1 MSGYWWDGPIK
12 PAKRPSK
19 GQMPTAKQI
28 LAFIENADEPAGK
41 REIARHFHLRG
52 AEKIALKALLK
63 DMADEGLIDSAPGR
77 AYHKMGGIPRVTVLR
92 IVDVEEGPVAVPDN
106 WQADIPAPRLRIVER
121 GKRTALTKGDRILA
135 RTEERGGGWIAHPMK
150 KLHAGAEL
158 ALGVLEEDHNG
169 KLILVQTDKTKRYEL
184 PVSDP
189 ANAKVGQLVE
199 AETKGPRGRQR
210 AYVRNIIG
218 NPMQPGS
225 FSTIAIHKFDI
236 PSLFDDAVLKEAEAV
251 SNWPLDESK
260 REDLRAL
267 PFIAIDPEDARD
279 HDDAVW
285 AQQDDDA
292 ENRGGYLL
300 KVAIADVSHYVRPG
314 SALDKSARQ
323 RGNSVYFPDQVVP
336 MLPERLSADI
346 CSLKE
351 GADRASMVCHM
362 RIDDQGNLFDWRF
375 SKALVRLAHNIAYED
390 AQAQY
395 DERQT
400 HLAKH
405 VLTPLWACWSLLKK
419 ARDKR
424 QPLDLDLPERR
435 VRLDEEGRIA
445 EIATRAR
452 LDAHRLVEDMMI
464 CANVAAAK
472 ALETKKQA
480 VAYRVHETP
489 AREKLLALK
498 DYLATLDISFALG
511 QVIQPKTFNGLMNK
525 VQDNDLKQLV
535 TTQVLRSQTQAYYGP
550 TNLGHFGLSL
560 GHYAHFTSPIRR
572 YADILVHRA
581 LIDGFHLT
589 DDIPANA
596 QKEFGGAGLHDKDK
610 MNLRPICEAISGHE
624 RRAMQAERETVD
636 RYIAAHLSSRIG
648 DIFDVRITGVQ
659 KFGFFVTTVE
669 VGGDGLV
676 PAGALGREYYYY
688 DEAAQTLTGEV
699 SDKKY
704 SIGQR
709 LRMRLTEANAISGAM
724 TFAPVKD
731 EEEDFFAG
739 DGGSGTSKLGI
750 ALDKDRAR
758 RKVRSDE
765 RSGSKSAR
773 GHAGK
778 YRRGKK
784 GRPANI
790 RK

>member
-1 MSGYWWDGPIK
+1 
-12 PAKRPSK
+12 
-19 GQMPTAKQI
+19 MPTPKRI
-28 LAFIENADEPAGK
+28 LAFIEGSDEPAGK

-77 AYHKMGGIPRVTVLR
+77 AYHKMGGVPRVTVLR
-92 IVDVEEGPVAVPDN
+92 IIEIEDGPVAVPDN
-106 WQADIPAPRLRIVER
+106 WQADIPAPQLRIVER
-121 GKRTALTKGDRILA
+121 GRRTALAKGDRILA

-150 KLHAGAEL
+150 KLQAGAEL
-158 ALGVLEEDHNG
+158 ALGVLEKDRNG
-169 KLILVQTDKTKRYEL
+169 KLILVQTDKTKRFEL

-189 ANAKVGQLVE
+189 ANAEAGQLVE

-236 PSLFDDAVLKEAEAV
+236 PSKFDDVVLKEAETV
-251 SNWPLDESK
+251 SKWPLDANM
-260 REDLRAL
+260 REDLRDL

-285 AQQDDDA
+285 ALPDGDA
-292 ENRGGYLL
+292 DNSGGYLL
-300 KVAIADVSHYVRPG
+300 KVAIADVSHYVRSG
-314 SALDKSARQ
+314 SAIDKSARQ

-336 MLPERLSADI
+336 MLPESLSADM
-346 CSLKE
+346 CSLKQ

-362 RIDDQGNLFDWRF
+362 RIDGHGNLLDWRF
-375 SKALVRLAHNIAYED
+375 SKAIVKLTHNIAYED

-395 DERQT
+395 DAGQT
-400 HLAKH
+400 ALAKQ

-452 LDAHRLVEDMMI
+452 LDVHRLIEDMMI

-472 ALETKKQA
+472 ALEAKKQP

-498 DYLATLDISFALG
+498 DYLGTLDISFALG

-525 VQDNDLKQLV
+525 VQDVDLKQLV

-572 YADILVHRA
+572 YADLLVHRA
-581 LIDGFHLT
+581 LVDGYQLA

-596 QKEFGGAGLHDKDK
+596 KKEFGRAGLHDKDK
-610 MNLRPICEAISGHE
+610 ANLRPICEAISGHE

-636 RYIAAHLSSRIG
+636 RYIAAHLSGRIG
-648 DIFDVRITGVQ
+648 EIFEVRITGVQ
-659 KFGFFVTTVE
+659 KFGFFVTTIE

-676 PAGALGREYYYY
+676 PAGTLGREYYHY

-699 SDKKY
+699 SDKQY
-704 SIGQR
+704 SVGQR
-709 LRMRLTEANAISGAM
+709 LKMRLTQANAISGAM

-731 EEEDFFAG
+731 EEEDFFSG
-739 DGGSGTSKLGI
+739 DGGSGTSKLGNAI
-750 ALDKDRAR
+750 DKGRAR
-758 RKVRSDE
+758 RKVRSDD
-765 RSGSKSAR
+765 RSGAKNTR
-773 GHAGK
+773 EKFGK